1 MQIFVSDK
9 GFVHVVPMESKKDF
23 PSALRSF
30 AKEVGVPDA
39 IIVDPAGE
47 QTSKEVRR
55 YCHKIGTT
63 LRLLEEHTQWANRA
77 ELYIGLFKEAVRKDM
92 HDSNCPLIL
101 WDYCAERRARIHN
114 LTAIKVYEE
123 DEYKVTAAV
132 ECFLSLVI

>member
-47 QTSKEVRR
+47 QTSKEV
-55 YCHKIGTT
+55 C
-63 LRLLEEHTQWANRA
+63 
-77 ELYIGLFKEAVRKDM
+77 
-92 HDSNCPLIL
+92 
-101 WDYCAERRARIHN
+101 
-114 LTAIKVYEE
+114 
-123 DEYKVTAAV
+123 
-132 ECFLSLVI
+132 